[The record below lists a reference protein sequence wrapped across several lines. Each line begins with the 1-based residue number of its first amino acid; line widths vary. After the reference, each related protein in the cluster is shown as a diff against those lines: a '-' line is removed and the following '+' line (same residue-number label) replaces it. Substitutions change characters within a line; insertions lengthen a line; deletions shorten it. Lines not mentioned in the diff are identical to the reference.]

1 MSECPS
7 KLRWHLSGIVWDF
20 AMMLPFGKIELA
32 LVEWSGCRFA
42 FATYQEMV
50 DHYKYL
56 EQHK

>member
-1 MSECPS
+1 M
-7 KLRWHLSGIVWDF
+7 VWNL

-50 DHYKYL
+50 DHYKYM
-56 EQHK
+56 ETHK